1 MTHPKKEHRQ
11 FKVPMKDPATVGRLG
26 DTRFPLP
33 NSVVDYD
40 QIYYGLGP
48 DSDIDMDQHQGTD
61 IDDTANGTGATGN
74 AAGGGIAGANSM

>member
-11 FKVPMKDPATVGRLG
+11 FKVPLKDPATVGRLG
-26 DTRFPLP
+26 DARFPLP

-48 DSDIDMDQHQGTD
+48 DSDIDMDQYQGTD
-61 IDDTANGTGATGN
+61 MYDQNSGTPVTGDSI
-74 AAGGGIAGANSM
+74 GGGIAGQNTV

>member
-11 FKVPMKDPATVGRLG
+11 FKVPLKDPATVGRLG
-26 DTRFPLP
+26 DARFPLP

-40 QIYYGLGP
+40 QLYYGLGP
-48 DSDIDMDQHQGTD
+48 DSDIDMDQNQGTD

-74 AAGGGIAGANSM
+74 ASGGGLSTANSM

>member
-1 MTHPKKEHRQ
+1 
-11 FKVPMKDPATVGRLG
+11 VGRLG

-61 IDDTANGTGATGN
+61 IDDTANGTGATGD
-74 AAGGGIAGANSM
+74 AAGGGIAGANSV